1 MKKKTRKTRKTLA
14 LVVSFILCISM
25 MNLSV
30 FAADETT
37 PETET
42 LTAEYSDG
50 GIISNQTK
58 SGTFYISTSGT
69 YTFTISVNKISG
81 SGGVWVTLVKSG
93 SNSYIINTTVYSSMQ
108 THVYLSAGTWILELS
123 APTGTFS
130 YAVSIQ

>member
-50 GIISNQTK
+50 GIISYTIK

-69 YTFTISVNKISG
+69 YTFTMSVNRISG

-93 SNSYIINTTVYSSMQ
+93 SNNYVLNTIVYSSFQ
-108 THVYLSAGTWILELS
+108 THVYLTAGTWILELTAS
-123 APTGTFS
+123 NGTFS